1 MGDRLKTLLKR
12 ERMTVQDFA
21 DFLCCGWQTAWT
33 ITSGKRL
40 LRADEIV
47 MICNK
52 FNVTADWL
60 LGMSDV
66 EVPNREAAMYRAIK
80 ELVQKEESV

>member
-1 MGDRLKTLLKR
+1 MRDRLKILLKR
-12 ERMTVQDFA
+12 EHMTVQDFA

-52 FNVTADWL
+52 FNITADWL
-60 LGMSDV
+60 LGMTDV
-66 EVPNREAAMYRAIK
+66 ENPNKEAEKYRAIK
-80 ELVQKEESV
+80 ELIQREENV